1 MFLTSD
7 SSACRFEALSTPPG
21 GAPLLPGDP
30 GVVEGFILAEVGVD
44 EVVL

>member
-7 SSACRFEALSTPPG
+7 SSACLFEALSGPPG

-30 GVVEGFILAEVGVD
+30 GGTEGFILAEVGVV

>member
-7 SSACRFEALSTPPG
+7 SSACRFAALSTPPE
-21 GAPLLPGDP
+21 GAPRFPGDP
-30 GVVEGFILAEVGVD
+30 GVEGFILAEVGVD